1 LQSCLN
7 ELSFIFTYIFNL
19 SLKLHRVPTGWKTAE
34 IIPVPKKPKVSTLN
48 DLRPVALTPIAM
60 KCFEKN
66 IFKHISSCLSPLQD
80 PCQFT
85 YRAKRSVDDAILIFF
100 NNIYKH
106 IDIPKQYCSVLFV
119 DFSSAFNTI
128 QPHVFLPTL
137 HDLKVNRNIIAW
149 ILDFLSEREQ
159 FVKLA
164 NVIQASPSL
173 GQVKIRTHLESSTAF
188 SDKSVSNTG
197 APQGCV
203 LSPILF
209 TIYTNDCR

>member
-1 LQSCLN
+1 
-7 ELSFIFTYIFNL
+7 
-19 SLKLHRVPTGWKTAE
+19 
-34 IIPVPKKPKVSTLN
+34 
-48 DLRPVALTPIAM
+48 M
-60 KCFEKN
+60 
-66 IFKHISSCLSPLQD
+66 SPLQD
-80 PCQFT
+80 PCQFA
-85 YRAKRSVDDAILIFF
+85 YRAKRSVDDAILISF

-106 IDIPKQYCSVLFV
+106 IDIPKQYCRVLFV

-128 QPHVFLPTL
+128 QPHVLLPKL

-173 GQVKIRTHLESSTAF
+173 DQVKKRTHLESSTAF
-188 SDKSVSNTG
+188 SDKIVSNTG

-209 TIYTNDCR
+209 TIYTNDCTSKDKDNVSLLKFADDSTIQGFIVDDDESIYKKTIDYFVQWCD